1 MSQKNI
7 APQTYCFH
15 CFPWFFALLLP
26 ILSGAWHLHQVRAQP
41 YCMMKQ
47 SQFVYSQSSNHT
59 LVNTCTL
66 IFKFDSNPLSTG
78 AAKVY
83 AFWIVVNYRE
93 AYNMFATNGILFN
106 HESPRRGTPSLIILD
121 VSNLQ
126 LIFFS
131 LFWLDQVS
139 KSSLSSTKWMWFFNS
154 GETFVTRK
162 ISRAVAKIHLGLQD
176 KVS

>member
-7 APQTYCFH
+7 ALQTYCFH
-15 CFPWFFALLLP
+15 CFPCFFLLFCYLLLM
-26 ILSGAWHLHQVRAQP
+26 SGAWHLHQVRPQP

-106 HESPRRGTPSLIILD
+106 HESPRRGTYSLIINWTFQIF
-121 VSNLQ
+121 SW
-126 LIFFS
+126 FFS
-131 LFWLDQVS
+131 LSVDLIKLPWVHWVVPNGYDFL
-139 KSSLSSTKWMWFFNS
+139 
-154 GETFVTRK
+154 
-162 ISRAVAKIHLGLQD
+162 I
-176 KVS
+176 